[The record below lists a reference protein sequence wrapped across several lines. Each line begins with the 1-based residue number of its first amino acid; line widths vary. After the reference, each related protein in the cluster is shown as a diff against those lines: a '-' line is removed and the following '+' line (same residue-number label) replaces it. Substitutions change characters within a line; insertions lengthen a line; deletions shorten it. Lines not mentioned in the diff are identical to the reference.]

1 MNKIEYRFDVIVCGL
16 SGEWM
21 LNSGRR
27 PNGGTVVIQRTSFVT
42 FWVMSLALLV
52 FNVVNPCDDCVLSSK
67 AFRHQLIA
75 VAPWTAGVFGG
86 VYLALYTR
94 FSAQWSYLA
103 NVYNQ
108 IKQAEALGVTNPHA
122 LAQWKAGFIE
132 DAINLHLAKKP
143 IFAGAIGTWAQIPA
157 VKQAFWDFTSDG
169 SARWR
174 DDIEA
179 IIAMAPVRLNQ
190 GHSALA

>member
-1 MNKIEYRFDVIVCGL
+1 MNKIEPRFDLIVCWL
-16 SGEWM
+16 SGEWL

-27 PNGGTVVIQRTSFVT
+27 PNGGTVVIQRSLFVT
-42 FWVMSLALLV
+42 FWVMSVSLLV
-52 FNVVNPCDDCVLSSK
+52 FNVVNPCGDCILSIK
-67 AFRHQLIA
+67 ALRHQLIA

-94 FSAQWSYLA
+94 FAAQWSYLA

-108 IKQAEALGVTNPHA
+108 IKQAEALGVEDFDA

-143 IFAGAIGTWAQIPA
+143 IFASAIGTWAQIPA
-157 VKQAFWDFTSDG
+157 VKRAFWDFTADG
-169 SARWR
+169 PVRWSE
-174 DDIEA
+174 DIES
-179 IIAMAPVRLNQ
+179 IIAMAPVRPN
-190 GHSALA
+190 SIP